1 MSEVLATGHPGAM
14 EDNDA
19 PPAWGPSPSSAPDIP
34 PRRKKLSLA
43 VSVAL
48 GLLTAAVAVWLL
60 AYFFSKDANKD
71 AQRVFVNVG
80 NCYRDR
86 GGEGVLVTEAYQ
98 PCASPHDREVVGLV
112 SFNDSPQAP
121 YPGRDQLARTTDQAC
136 PQRFKAYVGAPYPAA
151 GLVLRILFPTPG
163 EWADGF
169 RDGVCAVADAGGMP
183 LTTTVRGRSTARG

>member
-1 MSEVLATGHPGAM
+1 MG
-14 EDNDA
+14 DDDA
-19 PPAWGPSPSSAPDIP
+19 RRPDWGPSPSPAAAPGTG
-34 PRRKKLSLA
+34 RRLSVA
-43 VSVAL
+43 ASVAL

-98 PCASPHDREVVGLV
+98 PCAGPHDREVVGLV
-112 SFNDSPQAP
+112 SFTADQQAP
-121 YPGRDQLARTTDQAC
+121 YSGRDQLARTTDQAC

-151 GLVLRILFPTPG
+151 GLVLRNLVPTPG